1 MKLNLALA
9 TTAALAF
16 TNNVAATV
24 VAAEEELEEVKE
36 MVAEEQVM
44 LAKLEALDLT
54 RFDTSAAEESDGDI
68 VIDFD
73 DPDLGEPVA
82 VSSELRQE
90 DGVAEPVPVLISA
103 EPDDE
108 EVIVPLTSEAEHTT
122 LKEGK
127 AKKPTKSHHKKTK
140 SPSAYSKSSSLEA
153 PPVHTKSGKSQL
165 VGKSE
170 KPVDHKGKSSKRAKS
185 HSMSYEEGW
194 NGPPAK
200 HHPRPDSKA
209 HKGTYVTS
217 SNSTTTETMATEP
230 AIEEPAEE
238 YPDMTTTPP
247 PEYPEPIDENTTEPV
262 LRGTDTSDMTSDN
275 SEYKKEVAELILSGL
290 GVGGNLED
298 TTGQSINIGKGHQQ
312 NQNVEALDLLREKAE
327 AKKAALANGSVGRSS
342 LVVGGVC
349 LLGSIVYGLMV

>member
-16 TNNVAATV
+16 TNNVAATDV
-24 VAAEEELEEVKE
+24 TAAEEELEEVQE
-36 MVAEEQVM
+36 MVAAEQVM
-44 LAKLEALDLT
+44 LAKLEALGITGL
-54 RFDTSAAEESDGDI
+54 DTSAAEESDGDI

-73 DPDLGEPVA
+73 DPDLGEP
-82 VSSELRQE
+82 ELRQE

-140 SPSAYSKSSSLEA
+140 SPSAYSESSSLEA

-185 HSMSYEEGW
+185 HSMSYDA
-194 NGPPAK
+194 PAK

-230 AIEEPAEE
+230 AIEEPDE

-290 GVGGNLED
+290 GVSGNLED

>member
-9 TTAALAF
+9 TTAALAI
-16 TNNVAATV
+16 TNNVAATNV
-24 VAAEEELEEVKE
+24 TAAEEELKEVEE
-36 MVAEEQVM
+36 MVAAEQVM
-44 LAKLEALDLT
+44 LAKLEALGVTGLG
-54 RFDTSAAEESDGDI
+54 TSAAEESDGDI

-73 DPDLGEPVA
+73 DPDLGEP
-82 VSSELRQE
+82 ELRQE

-108 EVIVPLTSEAEHTT
+108 EEVIVPPATTT

-127 AKKPTKSHHKKTK
+127 AKKPPKSHHKKTK
-140 SPSAYSKSSSLEA
+140 SPSAYSKSSSLDA
-153 PPVHTKSGKSQL
+153 PPVHTKAGKSQL

-170 KPVDHKGKSSKRAKS
+170 KPDHKGKSSKRAKS
-185 HSMSYEEGW
+185 HSMPYEEGW
-194 NGPPAK
+194 KGPPAK

-230 AIEEPAEE
+230 AIEEPAE
-238 YPDMTTTPP
+238 YPDMTTPP
-247 PEYPEPIDENTTEPV
+247 PLEPIDENTTEPV
-262 LRGTDTSDMTSDN
+262 PRAGTDTSDMTSDN
-275 SEYKKEVAELILSGL
+275 SAQKKEVAELILSGL
-290 GVGGNLED
+290 GVSGNLED

-342 LVVGGVC
+342 LFVGGVC
-349 LLGSIVYGLMV
+349 LLGSIVYGLMVQVVIR